1 MYSRLAQLG
10 GRTGFRAF
18 KSILLVTVLGSIGT
32 AQAADTLTDAFVKA
46 YQTNPQLA
54 AQRASLRAT
63 DEGVSKAIAQWR
75 PTVTLNA
82 DYSKVKTDLKQ
93 DPNPK
98 LTGINSEPWEAQA
111 TVSQTLF

>member
-18 KSILLVTVLGSIGT
+18 KSILLVTVLGSIGA

-54 AQRASLRAT
+54 AQRAALRAT
-63 DEGVSKAIAQWR
+63 DEDVSKAIAQWR
-75 PTVTLNA
+75 PTATLYA
-82 DYSKVKTDLKQ
+82 GYSKMKTELKQ
-93 DPNPK
+93 VPNPT
-98 LTGINSEPWEAQA
+98 LMGINQQRSDASA
-111 TVSQTLF
+111 T